1 MVVQLLQE
9 QVVAEEALLQHLLMD
24 QEILVDQVEVDLF
37 LITLVHA
44 ELVVKEMTEDKVI
57 ILPLQDQMEL
67 DQAVEVELEEQEAM
81 PLHQDRIQHQE
92 RAELEQT

>member
-1 MVVQLLQE
+1 M
-9 QVVAEEALLQHLLMD
+9 AEEALLQHLLMD

-44 ELVVKEMTEDKVI
+44 ELHVKEMPEDKVI
-57 ILPLQDQMEL
+57 ILPLRDQTEL
-67 DQAVEVELEEQEAM
+67 DQVAEVALVEQEAM

-92 RAELEQT
+92 RAELAQT

>member
-1 MVVQLLQE
+1 MVVLRLQQ

-37 LITLVHA
+37 LDTVVHV
-44 ELVVKEMTEDKVI
+44 ELHVKEMTEEQVI
-57 ILPLQDQMEL
+57 LLPLRDQMEL

-81 PLHQDRIQHQE
+81 PLQQDRIQHQE
-92 RAELEQT
+92 RAELAQT

>member
-1 MVVQLLQE
+1 M
-9 QVVAEEALLQHLLMD
+9 AEEALLQHLLMD

-44 ELVVKEMTEDKVI
+44 ELTVKEMPEDKVI
-57 ILPLQDQMEL
+57 ILALQDQMEL
-67 DQAVEVELEEQEAM
+67 DQVAEVALVEQEAM

-92 RAELEQT
+92 RAELAQT